1 MVESRI
7 FQRDMVAIRSHIQYV
22 DSRIIMSAEGDRST
36 FDDFD
41 HGMNTDNISGLG
53 SSFCQRVLIQED
65 RLKK

>member
-1 MVESRI
+1 
-7 FQRDMVAIRSHIQYV
+7 
-22 DSRIIMSAEGDRST
+22 MSAEGDRST